1 MRRGFVRH
9 MLPLRSFRQRVFIRH
24 LRMLRGTLLSG
35 RSSSGTCARFRAHSS
50 ADPYCRE
57 SQSGVWLPRQ
67 STFSEREA
75 DAVAEAGDGRGVSRH
90 PACGIARVRPKN
102 AGNMPLRRSARS
114 RRQRVRSR
122 LVCLVAKPRISAR
135 TDVAQ
140 RNRMGSTPERR
151 CGRMP
156 CQGFEAA
163 KGYAAERNPREP
175 GNQHSLAAVLFCAF
189 IPHPPPFPPRSIP
202 TTSRGQLFR
211 TDFSYPPRSTPPGMC
226 GSTER
231 RRRPVRDA
239 IPPASPS
246 TPQSDG
252 KGRPHRTGMINRPR
266 VREALHTQTDEPA
279 PGKGGSK

>member
-1 MRRGFVRH
+1 MQKSYLNKLICICMALMFAIAVIG
-9 MLPLRSFRQRVFIRH
+9 SSNGIE
-24 LRMLRGTLLSG
+24 
-35 RSSSGTCARFRAHSS
+35 SSSRK
-50 ADPYCRE
+50 
-57 SQSGVWLPRQ
+57 LP
-67 STFSEREA
+67 
-75 DAVAEAGDGRGVSRH
+75 V
-90 PACGIARVRPKN
+90 
-102 AGNMPLRRSARS
+102 SARQNAFCE
-114 RRQRVRSR
+114 RNADDGTAQGLR
-122 LVCLVAKPRISAR
+122 LVSMCEDMDDFQMFTDTAGTTLNVLAGLR
-135 TDVAQ
+135 TAIFVI
-140 RNRMGSTPERR
+140 
-151 CGRMP
+151 
-156 CQGFEAA
+156 
-163 KGYAAERNPREP
+163 
-175 GNQHSLAAVLFCAF
+175 LAAALFCAF

-252 KGRPHRTGMINRPR
+252 KGRPHRAGMINRPR

>member
-1 MRRGFVRH
+1 MRETCPCGRMAGKQAAQKAVTAIRPVTRRGF
-9 MLPLRSFRQRVFIRH
+9 
-24 LRMLRGTLLSG
+24 
-35 RSSSGTCARFRAHSS
+35 
-50 ADPYCRE
+50 
-57 SQSGVWLPRQ
+57 
-67 STFSEREA
+67 
-75 DAVAEAGDGRGVSRH
+75 
-90 PACGIARVRPKN
+90 
-102 AGNMPLRRSARS
+102 
-114 RRQRVRSR
+114 
-122 LVCLVAKPRISAR
+122 SAR

-140 RNRMGSTPERR
+140 RNRTGSNSERR

-175 GNQHSLAAVLFCAF
+175 GNQHSLAAALFCAF

-246 TPQSDG
+246 TPQSDR
-252 KGRPHRTGMINRPR
+252 KGRPHRAGMINRPR

>member
-1 MRRGFVRH
+1 
-9 MLPLRSFRQRVFIRH
+9 
-24 LRMLRGTLLSG
+24 
-35 RSSSGTCARFRAHSS
+35 
-50 ADPYCRE
+50 
-57 SQSGVWLPRQ
+57 
-67 STFSEREA
+67 
-75 DAVAEAGDGRGVSRH
+75 
-90 PACGIARVRPKN
+90 
-102 AGNMPLRRSARS
+102 MPLRQNGREAGGTESSHGYSPCYEAR
-114 RRQRVRSR
+114 
-122 LVCLVAKPRISAR
+122 LSAR

-140 RNRMGSTPERR
+140 RNRTGSNSERR

-163 KGYAAERNPREP
+163 NSYAAEWHPT
-175 GNQHSLAAVLFCAF
+175 GNTSLRKSCRGAVLRF
-189 IPHPPPFPPRSIP
+189 HPAPAPFPPRSIP

-211 TDFSYPPRSTPPGMC
+211 TDFPYPPRSTPPGMC

-252 KGRPHRTGMINRPR
+252 KGRPHRTGMINRHR